1 MQNETVNQITQGLE
15 QGIVSPSEVE
25 ALNKAITAGYGGAGK
40 PTDLTYGGVLQAE
53 SLESTLKSVTFD
65 MKNLKFWPEISV
77 DKAYNLFEQYNRLIG
92 YGSDSSPYI
101 GEGGAPREE
110 DSTYIRDG
118 QRIVF
123 FGTRRKVSHQMTLV
137 RTTVGDIVA
146 QQAKEGTMHLLK
158 NVEREMYWGHGHFT
172 NVATGDQD
180 GAISDLPAN
189 SIAMNGLLQQLLK
202 GDDDAQ
208 QKSRDFDGYG
218 EVRSISKD
226 LAGQIMSQDDM
237 EDLSVIALENFG
249 SPSQLHVEPLVLSAF
264 VKQFYP
270 QFRSAPGLAQQS
282 VGYDVNK
289 MVTSAGNIEF
299 KPNLF
304 LRPRGRARAVGI
316 TNAPSVAG
324 VTATSAVVANPS
336 QKTGGL
342 GAGTY
347 KYKITFVNDHGE
359 SSYVQAADA
368 AVGGVPGVSDA
379 AQLTIVGG
387 IPAGTK
393 YMKVYRSEADGATG
407 TEAFIGNY
415 KVSTTIV
422 DSGAKAPGLG
432 EAFLLDMSSEV
443 MRFKQLSPLSKI
455 NFAIVTT
462 ALEFAVV
469 LYGALF
475 VYAPRF
481 NCLFRNVGK

>member
-1 MQNETVNQITQGLE
+1 MIRNETVDQINQGLE
-15 QGIVSPSEVE
+15 QGIVSPDEVE

-53 SLESTLKSVTFD
+53 SLESTLKSITFD
-65 MKNLKFWPEISV
+65 MKNLKFWPAISV

-158 NVEREMYWGHGHFT
+158 NVEREMYWGHAHFT
-172 NVATGDQD
+172 NAATGAQN
-180 GAISDLPAN
+180 GAQSDLPVN

-208 QKSRDFDGYG
+208 QKSRDFEGYG

-226 LAGQIMSQDDM
+226 LDGAVLSQDDM
-237 EDLSVIALENFG
+237 EDLAVIALENFG
-249 SPSQLHVEPLVLSAF
+249 SPSELHIEPLALSSF

-270 QFRSAPGLAQQS
+270 QFRSAPGLSAQS

-304 LRPRGRARAVGI
+304 LRPKGRAQAVAISGSLA
-316 TNAPSVAG
+316 APTVAVLDSTTAAG
-324 VTATSAVVANPS
+324 ALTPGDTYDYVVTA
-336 QKTGGL
+336 
-342 GAGTY
+342 
-347 KYKITFVNDHGE
+347 VNDHGE
-359 SSYVQAADA
+359 GSRSAVAGPATVQPNGSCDISITP
-368 AVGGVPGVSDA
+368 V
-379 AQLTIVGG
+379 
-387 IPAGTK
+387 AGAK
-393 YMKVYRSEADGATG
+393 YYKVYRKVTGAKAGSET
-407 TEAFIGNY
+407 FIGNY
-415 KVSTTIV
+415 KSDGAIV
-422 DSGAKAPGLG
+422 DAGAKGAGLG

>member
-1 MQNETVNQITQGLE
+1 MINNDAVNSIVSGLE
-15 QGIVSPSEVE
+15 QGIVSPEEVE

-53 SLESTLKSVTFD
+53 SLESTLKSITFD
-65 MKNLKFWPEISV
+65 MKNLKMWPAISV

-101 GEGGAPREE
+101 GEGGAPQEE

-146 QQAKEGTMHLLK
+146 QQAKEGTMNLLK
-158 NVEREMYWGHGHFT
+158 NVEREMYWGHAHFS
-172 NVATGDQD
+172 NAVTGAQD

-202 GDDDAQ
+202 GDSDAQ
-208 QKSRDFDGYG
+208 QKSKDFEGYG
-218 EVRSISKD
+218 EVRSIRQD
-226 LAGQIMSQDDM
+226 LDGAVLTQDDM
-237 EDLSVIALENFG
+237 EDLAVIALENFG
-249 SPSQLHVEPLVLSAF
+249 APSELHIEPLALSSF

-270 QFRSAPGLAQQS
+270 QFRSAPGLSGQT

-289 MVTSAGNIEF
+289 MVTSAGNIDF

-304 LRPRGRARAVGI
+304 LRPRGQVRPVGI
-316 TNAPSVAG
+316 AGAPTLGAAS
-324 VTATSAVVANPS
+324 VTATA
-336 QKTGGL
+336 GGGISGAKNL
-342 GAGTY
+342 DAGTFQY
-347 KYKITFVNDHGE
+347 KVTFVNDHGE
-359 SSYVQAADA
+359 SGAIQEA
-368 AVGGVPGVSDA
+368 GGVVVTAGQSVSLA
-379 AQLTIVGG
+379 LAN
-387 IPAGTK
+387 IPATTK
-393 YMKVYRSEADGATG
+393 HVKVYRSEADGAVG
-407 TEAFIGNY
+407 TEKFIGNY
-415 KVSTTIV
+415 KVASAVV
-422 DSGAKAPGLG
+422 DSGAKNPGLG

-443 MRFKQLSPLSKI
+443 MRFKQLAPLSKI
-455 NFAIVTT
+455 NFAIVST
-462 ALEFAVV
+462 ALEFAIV

-481 NCLFRNVGK
+481 NCVYGNIGK

>member
-1 MQNETVNQITQGLE
+1 MINNDSVNQIVQGLE
-15 QGIVSPSEVE
+15 QGIVSPEEVD

-53 SLESTLKSVTFD
+53 SLESTLKSITFD
-65 MKNLKFWPEISV
+65 MKNLKFWPAISV
-77 DKAYNLFEQYNRLIG
+77 DKAYNLFEQYNRLVG
-92 YGSDSSPYI
+92 YGSDSSPYM
-101 GEGGAPREE
+101 GEGGAPQEE

-158 NVEREMYWGHGHFT
+158 NVEREMYWGHAHFA
-172 NVATGDQD
+172 NAATGAQN

-208 QKSRDFDGYG
+208 HKSKDFEGYG

-226 LAGQIMSQDDM
+226 LDGAVLTQDDL
-237 EDLSVIALENFG
+237 EDLTVIALENFG
-249 SPSQLHVEPLVLSAF
+249 APTELHIEPLALSSF

-270 QFRSAPGLAQQS
+270 QFRSAPGQSGQS

-289 MVTSAGNIEF
+289 MVTSAGNIDF

-304 LRPRGRARAVGI
+304 LRPRGQARSVGI
-316 TNAPSVAG
+316 ANAPVLGTAAVAG
-324 VTATSAVVANPS
+324 AAGAAPA
-336 QKTGGL
+336 GMPGL
-342 GAGTY
+342 EAGDYLY
-347 KYKITFVNDHGE
+347 KVTFVNDHGE
-359 SSYVQAADA
+359 SSAIQSA
-368 AVGGVPGVSDA
+368 AVTATA
-379 AQLTIVGG
+379 AQAVTLTLTN
-387 IPAGTK
+387 IPASTK
-393 YMKVYRSEADGATG
+393 HVKVYRSEAGGAAN
-407 TEAFIGNY
+407 TEKFIGNY
-415 KVSTTIV
+415 RSGATVV
-422 DSGAKAPGLG
+422 DSGAKRPGLG

-455 NFAIVTT
+455 NFAIVST

-481 NCLFRNVGK
+481 NCLFRNLGK

>member
-1 MQNETVNQITQGLE
+1 MRNETVDQINQGLE
-15 QGIVSPSEVE
+15 QGIVSPDEVE

-53 SLESTLKSVTFD
+53 SLESTLKSITFD
-65 MKNLKFWPEISV
+65 MKNLKFWPAISV

-158 NVEREMYWGHGHFT
+158 NVEREMYWGHAHFA
-172 NVATGDQD
+172 NAATGSQD
-180 GAISDLPAN
+180 GSLSDLPAN

-202 GDDDAQ
+202 GDSDSQ
-208 QKSRDFDGYG
+208 QKSRDFEGFG
-218 EVRSISKD
+218 ESRSISKN
-226 LAGQIMSQDDM
+226 LAGAVLSQDDL
-237 EDLSVIALENFG
+237 EDLAVIALENFG
-249 SPSQLHVEPLVLSAF
+249 SPSELHIEPLCLSSF
-264 VKQFYP
+264 IKQFYP
-270 QFRSAPGLAQQS
+270 QFRSNPGLNAQT

-289 MVTSAGNIEF
+289 MVTSAGTLEF

-304 LRPRGRARAVGI
+304 LRPRGRSRAIGIEGAPVAPVAAAVGAA
-316 TNAPSVAG
+316 TNPVGSLTVGASFSYV
-324 VTATSAVVANPS
+324 VTA
-336 QKTGGL
+336 
-342 GAGTY
+342 
-347 KYKITFVNDHGE
+347 VNDHGE
-359 SSYVQAADA
+359 GSVSNAQTATVQANGSAQISIG
-368 AVGGVPGVSDA
+368 AV
-379 AQLTIVGG
+379 
-387 IPAGTK
+387 AGTK
-393 YMKVYRSEADGATG
+393 YYKVYRMASGAAAG
-407 TEAFIGNY
+407 SQAFIGNY
-415 KVSTTIV
+415 KSSGDIT
-422 DSGAKAPGLG
+422 DSGSKGAGLG
-432 EAFLLDMSSEV
+432 EAFLLDMGAEC

-455 NFAIVTT
+455 NFAIVST

-475 VYAPRF
+475 VYTPRY
-481 NCLFRNVGK
+481 NCLFRNLGK

>member
-1 MQNETVNQITQGLE
+1 MNNDAVNQIVSGLE
-15 QGIVSPSEVE
+15 QGIVSPEE
-25 ALNKAITAGYGGAGK
+25 IDALNKAITAGYGGAGK

-65 MKNLKFWPEISV
+65 MKNLKFWPAISV

-92 YGSDSSPYI
+92 VGSDSSPYI
-101 GEGGAPREE
+101 GEGGAPQEE

-146 QQAKEGTMHLLK
+146 QQAKEGTMNLLK
-158 NVEREMYWGHGHFT
+158 NVEREMYWAHAHFS
-172 NVATGDQD
+172 NAATGKQD

-208 QKSRDFDGYG
+208 QKSRDFEGYG
-218 EVRSISKD
+218 EVRSIGKD
-226 LAGQIMSQDDM
+226 LDGAVLTQDDL
-237 EDLSVIALENFG
+237 EDLAVIALENFG
-249 SPSQLHVEPLVLSAF
+249 APSELHIEPLALSSF

-270 QFRSAPGLAQQS
+270 QFRSNPGMSGQS

-289 MVTSAGNIEF
+289 MVTSAGSIDF

-304 LRPRGRARAVGI
+304 LRPRGQVRPVGLA
-316 TNAPSVAG
+316 NAPVLGTAAATTAGGAAPAGTQGLEAG
-324 VTATSAVVANPS
+324 VY
-336 QKTGGL
+336 Q
-342 GAGTY
+342 
-347 KYKITFVNDHGE
+347 YKITFVNDFGE
-359 SSYVQAADA
+359 SGAIQGAAATVTAGQA
-368 AVGGVPGVSDA
+368 VT
-379 AQLTIVGG
+379 LTLTN
-387 IPAGTK
+387 IPSTSK
-393 YMKVYRSEADGATG
+393 YMKVYRSEAGGAVG
-407 TEAFIGNY
+407 TEKFIGNY
-415 KVSTTIV
+415 KVASSIV
-422 DSGAKAPGLG
+422 DSGAKRPGLG

-443 MRFKQLSPLSKI
+443 MRFKQLAPLSKI
-455 NFAIVTT
+455 NFAIVST
-462 ALEFAVV
+462 ALEFAIV

-481 NCLFRNVGK
+481 NCLYRNLGK

>member
-1 MQNETVNQITQGLE
+1 MNNDAVNQIVSGLE
-15 QGIVSPSEVE
+15 QGIVSPEE
-25 ALNKAITAGYGGAGK
+25 IDALNKAITAGYGGAGK

-65 MKNLKFWPEISV
+65 MKNLKFWPAISV

-101 GEGGAPREE
+101 GEGGAPMEE

-146 QQAKEGTMHLLK
+146 QQAKEGTMNLLK
-158 NVEREMYWGHGHFT
+158 NVEREMYWAHAHFSNT
-172 NVATGDQD
+172 ATGIQN

-208 QKSRDFDGYG
+208 QKSRDFEGYG
-218 EVRSISKD
+218 EVRSIAKD
-226 LAGQIMSQDDM
+226 LDGAVLTQDDL
-237 EDLSVIALENFG
+237 EDLAVIALENFG
-249 SPSQLHVEPLVLSAF
+249 APSELHIEPLALSSF

-270 QFRSAPGLAQQS
+270 QFRSAPGMASQS

-289 MVTSAGNIEF
+289 MVTSAGNIDF

-304 LRPRGRARAVGI
+304 LRPRGSVRPVGI
-316 TNAPSVAG
+316 AGAPVVGAASVTGTAGAAPAGTPGLDAG
-324 VTATSAVVANPS
+324 VV
-336 QKTGGL
+336 Q
-342 GAGTY
+342 
-347 KYKITFVNDHGE
+347 YKITFVNDFGE
-359 SSYVQAADA
+359 SAAIQEA
-368 AVGGVPGVSDA
+368 GGVTVTAGQSVSLA
-379 AQLTIVGG
+379 LSN
-387 IPAGTK
+387 IPATTK
-393 YMKVYRSEADGATG
+393 YIKVYRSEAGGAVG
-407 TEAFIGNY
+407 TEKFIANY
-415 KVSTTIV
+415 KVAAAVV
-422 DSGAKAPGLG
+422 DSGAKRPGLG

-443 MRFKQLSPLSKI
+443 MRFKQLAPLSKI
-455 NFAIVTT
+455 NFAIVST
-462 ALEFAVV
+462 ALEFAIV

-481 NCLFRNVGK
+481 NCIYRNLGK